1 MKKTTFDLP
10 QMQYYYY
17 YYRLISLLLLL
28 GLITRTTFGY
38 VLPMS
43 SLIPSS
49 CYRSSSSS
57 SSYSSTA
64 MQQYKRHDQQRRIMI
79 QNYHKTPNH
88 FQTLPY
94 KRYQRLRLQMYFDF
108 QDDDPIVIPQ
118 ENYDALLQSTLPG
131 CNHLSIAKS
140 KIGHGHGLYTTM
152 PLAAN
157 SVAFVIPRSKCITLD
172 DVKSHP
178 DLGKVLTIMLEDLGE
193 EEGPIASLSAFLA
206 SEMLREQCAEWEEDP
221 SLSGPYADY
230 VHILPT
236 GRAVSEQDHVL
247 WWSDEEVQRLFEGG
261 AAYDKAMA
269 LRDWVQTEGGII
281 EGMLVSDLAQKQMG
295 LSVSQVRRAVT
306 NAFVNVLNRSLMFR
320 GDDGGDNHHQRLVP
334 VLDMCAHANHPNL
347 ACEIDDVGNVLVKT
361 TRDIE
366 ANEELTIKFYSTD
379 FEGHEWYV
387 MYGFIVPF
395 AEDAS

>member
-1 MKKTTFDLP
+1 
-10 QMQYYYY
+10 MQHEKGD
-17 YYRLISLLLLL
+17 R
-28 GLITRTTFGY
+28 
-38 VLPMS
+38 
-43 SLIPSS
+43 
-49 CYRSSSSS
+49 
-57 SSYSSTA
+57 
-64 MQQYKRHDQQRRIMI
+64 QRRIMI
-79 QNYHKTPNH
+79 HSRKTHNK
-88 FQTLPY
+88 FQTILY
-94 KRYQRLRLQMYFDF
+94 KPHERLQMYFDF
-108 QDDDPIVIPQ
+108 QDDPIVIPQ
-118 ENYDALLQSTLPG
+118 ENYDKLLQSTLPDSNL
-131 CNHLSIAKS
+131 CIAKS
-140 KIGHGHGLYTTM
+140 KVGHGHGLYTTK
-152 PLAAN
+152 PLAAK
-157 SVAFVIPRSKCITLD
+157 STAFVIPLAKCITLD
-172 DVKSHP
+172 NVRSHP

-230 VHILPT
+230 IHILPT

-306 NAFVNVLNRSLMFR
+306 NAFVNVLNRSLFH
-320 GDDGGDNHHQRLVP
+320 DDGDNQRLVP

-347 ACEIDDVGNVLVKT
+347 ACEIDDMGNVVVKT

-395 AEDAS
+395 AESAR